1 MNDKVKEIINPAV
14 LNDAKKCNAGLYKD
28 GRKPRGKSNLFTSE
42 NGHGSHNIKP
52 RTYQIIDLCNS
63 GYTVDQI
70 HERVGG
76 TKSSVRECL
85 KRHNQEIT
93 DRGGSFYDIRISGKD
108 FDRIMRS
115 LESYKRNV
123 SHEECNKAAAMQM
136 KLRQFEKHFDFD
148 D

>member
-1 MNDKVKEIINPAV
+1 MNEEWEAAVKKMI
-14 LNDAKKCNAGLYKD
+14 NDAKGCNANLYKD
-28 GRKPRGKSNLFTSE
+28 GKKPKSDSSKYTSA
-42 NGHGSHNIKP
+42 NGHGAHNIKP
-52 RTYQIIDLCNS
+52 RTHQIIGLCNS

-76 TKSSVRECL
+76 TKSSIRECL

-93 DRGGSFYDIRISGKD
+93 DRSGSFYDIRISGKD

-123 SHEECNKAAAMQM
+123 SHEECNKASAMQM
-136 KLRQFEKHFDFD
+136 KLRQFEKHFYFD